1 MMASA
6 SPVDPDHYSDF
17 IGDVLS
23 YLLPEDL
30 VVSSQPSP
38 FLQDIL
44 TESEENANLSV
55 VIEEHLSDEVEIFIH
70 GRPDCVIKP
79 FSKDPKLFCEKCF
92 CCKCQIPAMLCPMWE
107 KHCLVTKIG
116 DVEVDKKSSKGK
128 KKAIRKGGRK
138 GVDKTPII
146 IDEVADTNA
155 KKETVDEK

>member
-23 YLLPEDL
+23 YLLPEEL

-55 VIEEHLSDEVEIFIH
+55 VIEEHLSNKVEISIH

-79 FSKDPKLFCEKCF
+79 FFKRPQAL
-92 CCKCQIPAMLCPMWE
+92 L
-107 KHCLVTKIG
+107 
-116 DVEVDKKSSKGK
+116 
-128 KKAIRKGGRK
+128 
-138 GVDKTPII
+138 
-146 IDEVADTNA
+146 
-155 KKETVDEK
+155 